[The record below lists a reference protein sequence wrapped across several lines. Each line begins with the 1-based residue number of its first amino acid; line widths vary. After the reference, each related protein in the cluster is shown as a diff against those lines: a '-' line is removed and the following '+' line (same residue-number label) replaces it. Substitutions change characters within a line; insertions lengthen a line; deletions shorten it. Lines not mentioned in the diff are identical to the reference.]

1 MTKYVDKMILL
12 KYNELNKPDE
22 SITNT
27 VRFKKGHNYVF
38 CSFKSTFFLCLMDQ
52 FFTFVFKNNTHSF
65 DGSNE
70 R

>member
-27 VRFKKGHNYVF
+27 VRFKKKDIIMSFVHLNQRFFYV
-38 CSFKSTFFLCLMDQ
+38 
-52 FFTFVFKNNTHSF
+52 
-65 DGSNE
+65 
-70 R
+70 